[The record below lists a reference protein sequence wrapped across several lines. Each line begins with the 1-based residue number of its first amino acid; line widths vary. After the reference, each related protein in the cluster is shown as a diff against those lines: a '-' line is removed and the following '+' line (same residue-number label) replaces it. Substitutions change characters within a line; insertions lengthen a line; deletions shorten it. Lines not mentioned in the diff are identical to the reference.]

1 MSLTAPEAAAMRTSR
16 NYVRAQ
22 PTPAGVAADVLVA
35 LWCRSVG
42 MSWTLELYQPD
53 GGMAPGIIKDWITSG
68 VPISQPAPDALAR
81 ELLADRGLRLFLDS
95 SVGPCTLNR
104 HGIGYVSR
112 NAELIRLAYLLLDE
126 AAEIEIHPVT
136 LATQWIMAG
145 FSPNAA
151 TRWIRE
157 GVHFPR
163 TG

>member
-1 MSLTAPEAAAMRTSR
+1 VRNEPHRSRGCRDENQPELRSSATNARR
-16 NYVRAQ
+16 CCGGRAGRAVV
-22 PTPAGVAADVLVA
+22 PLGGGVLDA
-35 LWCRSVG
+35 
-42 MSWTLELYQPD
+42 
-53 GGMAPGIIKDWITSG
+53 GIIKDWITSG

-95 SVGPCTLNR
+95 SVGPSTLNR

-136 LATQWIMAG
+136 LATRWIMAG

-151 TRWIRE
+151 TRRIRE
-157 GVHFPR
+157 GVYFPR